1 MASPTT
7 PTLPTIR
14 RSKAPTKIE
23 TDHDDDDAF
32 TTIYPISDR
41 QKDSHTPKAG
51 ILSPTRRGTR
61 GSVTDFADF
70 LKTFNKQQQKTKAM
84 LNDYQDE
91 KITEHKDNVV
101 LVPKLNIPTPGSSTA
116 TATATATA
124 SATAFSTA
132 STAFSTASTSTA
144 LNTTPSPS
152 QQRFQNMRHTISA
165 ASALQ
170 HHLKTGMK
178 PRKYVE
184 ESYLAAAKA
193 RDRKRLATRLNMLG
207 FPLDPCFQA
216 LKQSRNKASLA
227 ASLLLKWYPKGQG
240 GRNLVQRMVSVIE
253 TSELKLVEAHD
264 KIKSTM
270 SDGTPAER
278 LSIVS
283 RFFIECDIGEKGYLT
298 PFEFSNLS
306 SNLGVELTNAELR
319 EAIMLI
325 DEDGNGQVELVE
337 YIEWWGDEEVLDQLI
352 NGGNKEG
359 DGNTNKSSGGERK
372 TTRRTTKEKKA
383 IKSRTTD
390 LKALRIKLTDQE
402 KKFQENERQQLGRM
416 SPSGIRNAN
425 FANKKSLGTQLTASD
440 YLAQS
445 MAMLQRH
452 KNRKEHGS
460 KASNNISNQIGM
472 YSHIR
477 QGGWF
482 DKNGNKM
489 SAADRHKQQ
498 QLKTSPTTDLNRQNK
513 ASKFAT
519 ELGDNLA
526 KMNNA

>member
-1 MASPTT
+1 M
-7 PTLPTIR
+7 
-14 RSKAPTKIE
+14 
-23 TDHDDDDAF
+23 
-32 TTIYPISDR
+32 
-41 QKDSHTPKAG
+41 
-51 ILSPTRRGTR
+51 
-61 GSVTDFADF
+61 
-70 LKTFNKQQQKTKAM
+70 
-84 LNDYQDE
+84 
-91 KITEHKDNVV
+91 
-101 LVPKLNIPTPGSSTA
+101 
-116 TATATATA
+116 
-124 SATAFSTA
+124 
-132 STAFSTASTSTA
+132 
-144 LNTTPSPS
+144 
-152 QQRFQNMRHTISA
+152 
-165 ASALQ
+165 
-170 HHLKTGMK
+170 
-178 PRKYVE
+178 
-184 ESYLAAAKA
+184 
-193 RDRKRLATRLNMLG
+193 
-207 FPLDPCFQA
+207 
-216 LKQSRNKASLA
+216 
-227 ASLLLKWYPKGQG
+227 
-240 GRNLVQRMVSVIE
+240 
-253 TSELKLVEAHD
+253 
-264 KIKSTM
+264 
-270 SDGTPAER
+270 
-278 LSIVS
+278 
-283 RFFIECDIGEKGYLT
+283 
-298 PFEFSNLS
+298 
-306 SNLGVELTNAELR
+306 
-319 EAIMLI
+319 
-325 DEDGNGQVELVE
+325 E

-359 DGNTNKSSGGERK
+359 EGNTNKSSGGERK